1 MSVTA
6 RQELRTQLKLALP
19 IFGGQLAQSANGFV
33 DTVMAGRVSALDLAA
48 VAVGASIWV
57 PVFLFMTG
65 MLMSATSVLARHVG
79 ANNWPVV
86 SVGTLQYRALAAV
99 DGCRPRD
106 TPHGGR
112 LLIWLELGNAS
123 HRNSAW
129 AAQLYRG
136 HEPHSACLTHQ
147 CDWFIGQ
154 YSHQLR
160 ADLRQIRNSRHGRCW
175 LRLGHGHRDVDYG
188 DIDGD
193 ICASASGL
201 SQCAVNIPSLALGA

>member
-1 MSVTA
+1 MAVFCIGKFMSVTA

-79 ANNWPVV
+79 ANQLERINPLVHQVLAVALTIGLLSVLVLCNTEPLLRWMDVDPAIRPMVV
-86 SVGTLQYRALAAV
+86 DYLFGLSWGMPAIAIV
-99 DGCRPRD
+99 
-106 TPHGGR
+106 
-112 LLIWLELGNAS
+112 LGLRSYTEAMS
-123 HRNSAW
+123 HS
-129 AAQLYRG
+129 
-136 HEPHSACLTHQ
+136 
-147 CDWFIGQ
+147 
-154 YSHQLR
+154 
-160 ADLRQIRNSRHGRCW
+160 
-175 LRLGHGHRDVDYG
+175 HRDVDYG